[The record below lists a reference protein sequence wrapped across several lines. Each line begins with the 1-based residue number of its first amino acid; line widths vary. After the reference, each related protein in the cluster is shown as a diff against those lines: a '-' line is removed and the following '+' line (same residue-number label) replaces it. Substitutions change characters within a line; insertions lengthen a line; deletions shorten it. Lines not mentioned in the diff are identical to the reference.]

1 MSIQSQLIDATQ
13 YELIQT
19 SPNVYEW
26 QERGESL
33 GVEIRVSTVSGTTLI
48 SVHNQENNGYIMLTL
63 SEIERDLR
71 VAIDI
76 MQFAECYDQEQ
87 WPFAELSAVLN
98 ACNRDYGICG
108 LDKGIAIGIARGAWI
123 DKTDYGYLLWDSN
136 GVQYAAGSIAG
147 VKKAYRALTA
157 TADQIT
163 SAEMSRSIEKIAKPE
178 K

>member
-13 YELIQT
+13 YELIQK

-76 MQFAECYDQEQ
+76 MQFAECYDQE
-87 WPFAELSAVLN
+87 
-98 ACNRDYGICG
+98 
-108 LDKGIAIGIARGAWI
+108 
-123 DKTDYGYLLWDSN
+123 
-136 GVQYAAGSIAG
+136 
-147 VKKAYRALTA
+147 
-157 TADQIT
+157 
-163 SAEMSRSIEKIAKPE
+163 
-178 K
+178 

>member
-13 YELIQT
+13 YELIQK

-48 SVHNQENNGYIMLTL
+48 SVHNQKNDGYIMLTL

-76 MQFAECYDQEQ
+76 MQSGESYDQEQ

-98 ACNRDYGICG
+98 ACNLDYVICG
-108 LDKGIAIGIARGAWI
+108 LDKGISIGIARGSWI
-123 DKTDYGYLLWDSN
+123 DKTDYGYLLWNPN
-136 GVQYAAGSIAG
+136 GVEYAAGSIDG
-147 VKKAYRALTA
+147 LKKAYRTLTS
-157 TADQIT
+157 TADQIV
-163 SAEMSRSIEKIAKPE
+163 SAEMSRNIEKIAKSG